1 MGNPFSL
8 GPIHPGETVLDF
20 GCGAGAD
27 LCIAGLLVGP
37 TGRVIGFDLTP
48 AMVQKA
54 RANAERTGLANVTVY
69 EADIAQVPLQDAS
82 ADVVISNGAINLLP
96 DKACALREG
105 FRAARAMVFQPAS
118 AGSETGSIRPSQTN
132 LSLTTAIP

>member
-1 MGNPFSL
+1 VGNPFSL
-8 GPIHPGETVLDF
+8 GPIHPGET
-20 GCGAGAD
+20 
-27 LCIAGLLVGP
+27 VGP

-96 DKACALREG
+96 DKACALREA